1 MNFFRKLANWYFRRN
16 SLPYW
21 SILVLDELIL
31 LLSGIAAYWIFTDW
45 SDVTTHMVPLI
56 TSLFVYMVLSI
67 IGIRIFHTYA
77 GVVRYSSFIDLM
89 RVAYANIFSVI
100 LAIGVHYLMFY
111 VPYSQLLPLKGR
123 QIVLMYAIATLAMW
137 GMRVL
142 VKTIFD
148 VSTADSRA
156 LRVLIYGAQSGGVG
170 LAENIRNQSPRR
182 FILKG
187 FISHNRR
194 LRHSELVGE
203 KVFTM
208 EDDLRKAVSYT
219 HLTLPTIY
227 SV

>member
-21 SILVLDELIL
+21 SILALDELIL

-45 SDVTTHMVPLI
+45 TDVTTHIAPLI

-67 IGIRIFHTYA
+67 IGIRVFHTYA
-77 GVVRYSSFIDLM
+77 GVVRYSSFVDLM
-89 RVAYANIFSVI
+89 RVAYANMFSLV
-100 LAIGVHYLMFY
+100 LAIGVHYLMFSL
-111 VPYSQLLPLKGR
+111 PYPQFLPLKGR

-156 LRVLIYGAQSGGVG
+156 R
-170 LAENIRNQSPRR
+170 RRSPRSR
-182 FILKG
+182 
-187 FISHNRR
+187 SRR
-194 LRHSELVGE
+194 SGPSRPWRA
-203 KVFTM
+203 TA
-208 EDDLRKAVSYT
+208 RC
-219 HLTLPTIY
+219 
-227 SV
+227 